1 MLTPCSSLCNPVKS
15 TMSQLQSYMSV
26 AGYAKVHCL
35 HWLQWLEDVLQNM
48 CSQKLLSIQRKIIV
62 LEVER
67 AVAWKLTTLS
77 KRRLQQRRFPVN
89 IAKFLKNCFF
99 YRTAW
104 SYELS
109 LSMISTGK
117 GCLYLPVPG
126 PLLGH
131 RPWPPI
137 CICRAWHPICIYRHW
152 PTILL
157 PVRGLSL
164 DIPTLFPQFAFVF
177 TALSYNLY
185 YRSGAWICIYFI
197 IGSSSSSGSSYSGS
211 NFLGINST
219 NICMT
224 ILVN

>member
-26 AGYAKVHCL
+26 AGYTKVHCL

-77 KRRLQQRRFPVN
+77 KRDYNKGVFQWMLRNFW
-89 IAKFLKNCFF
+89 
-99 YRTAW
+99 RTA
-104 SYELS
+104 YFIEQPGHI
-109 LSMISTGK
+109 SMISTGK
-117 GCLYLPVPG
+117 GCLYLPIPD
-126 PLLGH
+126 PFLSP
-131 RPWPPI
+131 RPWPWPPI
-137 CICRAWHPICIYRHW
+137 CIYRAWHSICIYRHW

-164 DIPTLFPQFAFVF
+164 DILTLFPQFAFVF
-177 TALSYNLY
+177 RALSYNLY

-219 NICMT
+219 NICMP